1 MKRKK
6 IIALLAAATLTAS
19 LTVTGCGTA
28 AAQSASSVSTQSQDS
43 GTPGEDSASD
53 GSEETGSAA
62 KTLLASTEVSTEN
75 GDLIT
80 LVTDLDLDNM
90 FTERDL
96 SGEYDAETASV
107 ITLNQS
113 SASVQG
119 SGVTVDG
126 SIITITE
133 AGTYIVSGTLS
144 DGEIIV
150 DAGDDAKV
158 QIVLDNAEINHED
171 GSAILVKSADK
182 VFLTLAADSEN
193 TLSDGGGEYTQD
205 EEVDSTIDG
214 VIYSTSTLTLN
225 GSGSLTVK
233 AEYSNAIVC
242 KDDLKIT
249 GGSYELTAANKGI
262 DANDSIRITNAVI
275 NITAGDDGIHSD
287 TEDKEGKGYIYI
299 ESGTLTIAAG
309 DDGIHA
315 ATALLILDGTID
327 VTESCEGLE
336 GDTIDIQGGEI
347 TVVASDDG
355 LNASTGSGSSDGF
368 GDSAG
373 GGAGDFAGNGMNGT
387 PPQRPDGQ
395 DFNPAELPQTSETAS
410 ATAAAGE
417 QSAPAG
423 DTAGGGT
430 EKGVNETDGTTTAGG
445 RQGGMPDGGQG
456 GFGGGMAEGNTDA
469 YIRITGGTIE
479 VTADGDGIDSNGSF
493 VLEGGEVY
501 VSGPTNDGN
510 GALDVGS
517 TATVSGGT
525 LVAAGSSG
533 MAVGFSG
540 DSGQYS
546 ILCYFDGTAEGGT
559 QIVLTD
565 SDGNE
570 VLAYTPSR
578 EYSSVVI
585 TTEDLTAG
593 EYTITAG
600 EYSETVTIGTDGDSG
615 TAFTIGTQTGG
626 RAGMG
631 MGAQRNGGRGG
642 MQQQGGETGGP
653 GAGSSDDAQASGAE
667 SAETS

>member
-43 GTPGEDSASD
+43 GTSGEDSASD

-113 SASVQG
+113 TASVQG

-133 AGTYIVSGTLS
+133 AGTYMVSGTLS

-182 VFLTLAADSEN
+182 VFLTLEADSEN

-355 LNASTGSGSSDGF
+355 LNASTGSGSSDGM

-373 GGAGDFAGNGMNGT
+373 GGEEDGAGNGMNGT
-387 PPQRPDGQ
+387 PPQMNGQDFGSDNRPQRPDGQ
-395 DFNPAELPQTSETAS
+395 SGDSGTPPQ
-410 ATAAAGE
+410 
-417 QSAPAG
+417 
-423 DTAGGGT
+423 
-430 EKGVNETDGTTTAGG
+430 
-445 RQGGMPDGGQG
+445 RPDGGQG

-469 YIRITGGTIE
+469 YIRITGGIIV

-533 MAVGFSG
+533 MAIGFSG

-546 ILCYFDGTAEGGT
+546 ILCYFDGTVEGGT

-578 EYSSVVI
+578 AYSSVVI
-585 TTEDLTAG
+585 TTEDLAAG
-593 EYTITAG
+593 EYAITAG

-615 TAFTIGTQTGG
+615 TAFTVGTQTGG

-631 MGAQRNGGRGG
+631 MGGQKNGGRGG

-653 GAGSSDDAQASGAE
+653 SAGSSDDARASGTE
-667 SAETS
+667 SAGTS